1 MREAKAGIF
10 EKALADVSAALDA
23 ERAKDEATRQGYLDK
38 IHAHSARDKPS
49 LGLDKILGEE
59 KVELDKR
66 ERDMGLRET
75 VLVEAQT
82 RGLNPRD
89 NHNEL
94 MELVELQRLLQDTEV
109 DCVIEAC
116 RLVTLVRDV
125 SKVLEDHGMSP
136 IPGIPRDPCTASDIL
151 GVVDII
157 LEDVK
162 EAYNSGYGPWD

>member
-1 MREAKAGIF
+1 
-10 EKALADVSAALDA
+10 
-23 ERAKDEATRQGYLDK
+23 
-38 IHAHSARDKPS
+38 
-49 LGLDKILGEE
+49 
-59 KVELDKR
+59 
-66 ERDMGLRET
+66 MGLRET

-94 MELVELQRLLQDTEV
+94 MELVELQRLLQDAEV

-136 IPGIPRDPCTASDIL
+136 PEGTSSWRT
-151 GVVDII
+151 
-157 LEDVK
+157 
-162 EAYNSGYGPWD
+162 

>member
-1 MREAKAGIF
+1 
-10 EKALADVSAALDA
+10 
-23 ERAKDEATRQGYLDK
+23 
-38 IHAHSARDKPS
+38 
-49 LGLDKILGEE
+49 
-59 KVELDKR
+59 
-66 ERDMGLRET
+66 MGLRET

-94 MELVELQRLLQDTEV
+94 MELVELQRLLQDAEV

-136 IPGIPRDPCTASDIL
+136 IPRIPRDPCTASDIL

>member
-1 MREAKAGIF
+1 
-10 EKALADVSAALDA
+10 L
-23 ERAKDEATRQGYLDK
+23 
-38 IHAHSARDKPS
+38 S
-49 LGLDKILGEE
+49 LT
-59 KVELDKR
+59 R

-94 MELVELQRLLQDTEV
+94 MELVELQRLLQDAEV

-136 IPGIPRDPCTASDIL
+136 IPRIP
-151 GVVDII
+151 
-157 LEDVK
+157 
-162 EAYNSGYGPWD
+162 